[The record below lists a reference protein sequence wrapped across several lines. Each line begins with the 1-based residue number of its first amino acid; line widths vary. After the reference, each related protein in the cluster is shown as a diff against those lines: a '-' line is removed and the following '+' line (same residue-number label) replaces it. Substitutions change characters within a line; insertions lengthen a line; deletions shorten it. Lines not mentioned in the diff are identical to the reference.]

1 MVSGLDYVVQ
11 PFSLISRRCLKG
23 HFSMLLKSVIG
34 VEPGLL
40 KVLSS
45 GELHIELIVWFKPSF
60 EGLIQPISFI
70 IIIKK

>member
-1 MVSGLDYVVQ
+1 
-11 PFSLISRRCLKG
+11 
-23 HFSMLLKSVIG
+23 MLLKSVIG

-45 GELHIELIVWFKPSF
+45 GELDIELIVWFKPSF
-60 EGLIQPISFI
+60 EGLVQPISFI